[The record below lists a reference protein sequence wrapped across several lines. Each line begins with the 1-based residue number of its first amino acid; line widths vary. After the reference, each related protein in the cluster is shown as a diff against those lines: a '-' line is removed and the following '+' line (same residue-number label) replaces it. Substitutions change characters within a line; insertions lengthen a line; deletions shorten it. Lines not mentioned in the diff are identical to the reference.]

1 MNSTIRLLNESGSG
15 PLFQGFVESVSIF
28 EFFFI
33 NCFTVPLLII
43 YFHGPEIYNI
53 GFWNGRSNI
62 DICTRV
68 TNLTPEFWLNL
79 PDQCDRV
86 VHDKFITF
94 CQQCS
99 YTVWI
104 IWVFYATLHL
114 FWLAQSFLDLLFYK
128 TVQSSKLIYS
138 NVITLLFTQSQY
150 MLKPSGKAS
159 GNASDKSVGKASGN
173 ALKRLKKK
181 QNKRRI
187 TRASPSFNSVHR
199 EPVTPPVCIK
209 REYM

>member
-114 FWLAQSFLDLLFYK
+114 FWLAQSFLDLLIYK
-128 TVQSSKLIYS
+128 TVQSFKLIYS
-138 NVITLLFTQSQY
+138 NVITLLFTPCQY
-150 MLKPSGKAS
+150 MLKASGKPDGKIS
-159 GNASDKSVGKASGN
+159 GNAA
-173 ALKRLKKK
+173 KRFKKK
-181 QNKRRI
+181 QNRRRI
-187 TRASPSFNSVHR
+187 TRASPSYNSVQK
-199 EPVTPPVCIK
+199 EPVTPPVLSSRLSSNNK
-209 REYM
+209 V